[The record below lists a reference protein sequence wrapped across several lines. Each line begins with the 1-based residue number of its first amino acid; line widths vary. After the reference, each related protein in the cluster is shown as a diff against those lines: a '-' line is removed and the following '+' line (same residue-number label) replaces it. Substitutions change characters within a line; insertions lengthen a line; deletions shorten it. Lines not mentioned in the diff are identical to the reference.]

1 MLTVSR
7 NNNQSTDPAAAS
19 RAKNLTLTCILS
31 VEHLQGV
38 HHGTG
43 KHIRVLLA
51 AEVKA
56 VHLPRIAPL
65 VEGLRGLVVFQPLG
79 NGTVY
84 HHLRGTGEEREG

>member
-1 MLTVSR
+1 M
-7 NNNQSTDPAAAS
+7 NPSTTA
-19 RAKNLTLTCILS
+19 RTKKLHLTCILR

-43 KHIRVLLA
+43 KHISVLLA

-56 VHLPRIAPL
+56 VHLPGIAPL
-65 VEGLRGLVVFQPLG
+65 VEGLRSLVIFQPLG

-84 HHLRGTGEEREG
+84 HHLPIKEEKNMRNTALTLR